1 MLFKQSRLWLKYL
14 KIYFARVT
22 MIPSLPVSSLMH
34 RYLYLSRKR
43 SNSDLGHLCTQVQK
57 RIERKKNCI
66 CPNPSSHRNSC
77 PHCLGCV
84 RWVSAQ
90 HHHCAHPGAVCLV
103 FQFASLYVVPCWEAT
118 IIGLTWILELWRKK
132 KSLWWR
138 IDSDKDFILLS
149 TPSAERA
156 LLSAETEP
164 WIARFQCCRREM
176 GLGYKAGSHI
186 N

>member
-1 MLFKQSRLWLKYL
+1 
-14 KIYFARVT
+14 
-22 MIPSLPVSSLMH
+22 MIPRLPASSLMH
-34 RYLYLSRKR
+34 RYLYLQRKK

-57 RIERKKNCI
+57 RIERKKELHLSQPLFPQKLMHTLPRVCQVGL
-66 CPNPSSHRNSC
+66 CSASPLCSPRG
-77 PHCLGCV
+77 CLSRFSVCFTLCRSLLRG
-84 RWVSAQ
+84 
-90 HHHCAHPGAVCLV
+90 HHYRSDLNTGVMK
-103 FQFASLYVVPCWEAT
+103 E
-118 IIGLTWILELWRKK
+118 K